1 MRVDKRV
8 LLSWTGTGREFEG
21 GLEGG
26 PRIVVDGNST
36 SGPSS
41 MDLVL
46 TGVAACMAI
55 DVLVVM
61 EKQRLPVEGL
71 EVKAEGSRAED
82 YPRRYTAL
90 RLTYR
95 LTGLEPKHRPKVER
109 AIELSREKYC
119 SALHSIR
126 TDIPI
131 EIVIEGV

>member
-8 LLSWTGTGREFEG
+8 LLSWVGEGRAFEG
-21 GLEGG
+21 GTEGG
-26 PRIVVDGNST
+26 PRITVDGDSDA
-36 SGPSS
+36 GPSP

-61 EKQRLPVEGL
+61 EKQRLPLESL
-71 EVKAEGSRAED
+71 EVKAEGTRAEE

-90 RLTYR
+90 RLIYR

-109 AIELSREKYC
+109 AIELSRDKYC